1 MTREE
6 LKPGQLLFI
15 DKNAINSKRQ
25 TRQIVDLPEDGTPV
39 ELLFL
44 GGEYIRFHWSG
55 ELNAHLEFSAL
66 PNLPM
71 EGNGRISICNGDI
84 AVMGL
89 RVPADGDGSKSVDI
103 KKETAGPI
111 TISANKGE
119 IHVRLRISRL
129 DPIPRKPT
137 TLLAEALY
145 PERDH
150 YHSTK

>member
-6 LKPGQLLFI
+6 LKPGQLMFI
-15 DKNAINSKRQ
+15 DKPEASKRQ
-25 TRQIVDLPEDGTPV
+25 TRQIVDLPEDGAPV

-44 GGEYIRFHWSG
+44 GGEYIRFYWNG

-89 RVPADGDGSKSVDI
+89 RVPAYGDGSRSIDI

-111 TISANKGE
+111 TISANEGE
-119 IHVRLRISRL
+119 IHVCLRISK
-129 DPIPRKPT
+129 IVQKKMT

-150 YHSTK
+150 SHSIK